1 MSKSVVTKALISTL
15 GAAGVFVVGTQ
26 VANADTINI
35 ASGDTISAYAAKYNV
50 SIDDIVKA
58 NKLADANLII
68 AGHTIEIPG
77 ATSDATSEVASSA
90 VADTTVAS
98 SAVESSAVAS
108 SAVADSTV
116 ASTDTTSAAPADSS
130 SDQQTPAPAS
140 TGSSVAAGQ
149 GLATALG
156 QIGVPYVWSG
166 NTTAGFDCSGLVQY
180 AYGLSQRTTSE
191 QATIGEHHYDVT
203 NAPAGALV
211 FWGSDSN
218 PYHVGISLGNGQYV
232 AAPQPGESVK
242 IGSMQYYKPSFYIN
256 M

>member
-35 ASGDTISAYAAKYNV
+35 ASGDTVSAYAAKYNV

-130 SDQQTPAPAS
+130 SNQQTPAPAS

-156 QIGVPYVWSG
+156 QIGVPYVWGG

-218 PYHVGISLGNGQYV
+218 PYHDGISLGNGKYV

-242 IGSMQYYKPSFYIN
+242 IGSMQDYKPSFYIN

>member
-1 MSKSVVTKALISTL
+1 MSKSVATKALISTL
-15 GAAGVFVVGTQ
+15 GAVGVFVVGTQ

-98 SAVESSAVAS
+98 SAV
-108 SAVADSTV
+108 ADSTV

-130 SDQQTPAPAS
+130 SVQQTPAPAS

-156 QIGVPYVWSG
+156 QIGVPYVWGG
-166 NTTAGFDCSGLVQY
+166 NTTTGFDCSGLVQY
-180 AYGLSQRTTSE
+180 AYGLSQRNTTE
-191 QATIGEHHYDVT
+191 QAKIGAHHYDVT

-211 FWGSDSN
+211 FWGSDSA

-232 AAPQPGESVK
+232 AAPQPGENVK
-242 IGSMQYYKPSFYIN
+242 TGSMQYYMPSFYIN

>member
-1 MSKSVVTKALISTL
+1 MSKSVATKALISTL
-15 GAAGVFVVGTQ
+15 GAVGVFVVGTQ

-35 ASGDTISAYAAKYNV
+35 ASGDTVSAYAAKYNV

-98 SAVESSAVAS
+98 SAV
-108 SAVADSTV
+108 ADSTV

-130 SDQQTPAPAS
+130 SVQQTPAPAS

-156 QIGVPYVWSG
+156 QIGVPYVWGG
-166 NTTAGFDCSGLVQY
+166 NTTTGFDCSGLVQY
-180 AYGLSQRTTSE
+180 AYGLSQRNTTE
-191 QATIGEHHYDVT
+191 QAKIGAHHYDVT

-211 FWGSDSN
+211 FWGSDSA

-232 AAPQPGESVK
+232 AAPQPGENVK
-242 IGSMQYYKPSFYIN
+242 TGSMQYYMPSFYIN

>member
-1 MSKSVVTKALISTL
+1 MSKSVATKALISTL

-35 ASGDTISAYAAKYNV
+35 ASGDTVSAYAAKYNV

-140 TGSSVAAGQ
+140 TVSTNAAVTQ
-149 GLATALG
+149 ALSYV
-156 QIGVPYVWSG
+156 GVPYVWGGS
-166 NTTAGFDCSGLVQY
+166 TPKGFDCSGLVAY
-180 AYGLSQRTTSE
+180 VYGLSQRNTTQ
-191 QATIGEHHYDVT
+191 QAKLGDHHYDVT

-211 FWGSDSN
+211 FWGSDSA

-232 AAPQPGESVK
+232 AAPQPGENVK
-242 IGSMQYYKPSFYIN
+242 TGSMQYYMPSFYIN

>member
-1 MSKSVVTKALISTL
+1 MSKSVATKALISTL

-35 ASGDTISAYAAKYNV
+35 ASGDTVSAYAAKYNV

-98 SAVESSAVAS
+98 SAV
-108 SAVADSTV
+108 ADSTV

-130 SDQQTPAPAS
+130 SVQQTPAPAS

-156 QIGVPYVWSG
+156 QIGVPYVWGG
-166 NTTAGFDCSGLVQY
+166 NTTTGFDCSGLVQY
-180 AYGLSQRTTSE
+180 AYGLSQRNTTE
-191 QATIGEHHYDVT
+191 QAKIGAHHYDVT

-211 FWGSDSN
+211 FWGSDSA

-232 AAPQPGESVK
+232 AAPQPGENVK
-242 IGSMQYYKPSFYIN
+242 TGSMQYYMPSFYIN

>member
-35 ASGDTISAYAAKYNV
+35 ASGDTVSAYAAKYNV

-156 QIGVPYVWSG
+156 QIGVPYVLGG

-180 AYGLSQRTTSE
+180 AYGLSQRTTTQ

-242 IGSMQYYKPSFYIN
+242 TGSMQYYMPSFYIN

>member
-1 MSKSVVTKALISTL
+1 MSKSVATKALISTL
-15 GAAGVFVVGTQ
+15 GAVGVFVVGTQ

-116 ASTDTTSAAPADSS
+116 ASTDTTSAAPAGSS
-130 SDQQTPAPAS
+130 SGQPTPAPAS

-156 QIGVPYVWSG
+156 QIGVPYVWGG

-180 AYGLSQRTTSE
+180 AYGLSQRNTTE
-191 QATIGEHHYDVT
+191 QAKIGAHHYDVT

-211 FWGSDSN
+211 FWGLDSA

-232 AAPQPGESVK
+232 AAPQPGENVK
-242 IGSMQYYKPSFYIN
+242 TGSMQYYMPSFYIN